1 MAGRC
6 ASHDARPAPQV
17 AAKAGADMRAE
28 LLSLVGGYVE
38 GAVDEDAPLA
48 AQGLDS
54 LAMLELRQRIE
65 AQAARCPAF
74 CQNSSIVSSPR
85 AATIDAEIVCT
96 LQQTVWA
103 P

>member
-1 MAGRC
+1 
-6 ASHDARPAPQV
+6 
-17 AAKAGADMRAE
+17 MRAE
-28 LLSLVGGYVE
+28 LLALVGGYVE

-65 AQAARCPAF
+65 AHAARCPAS
-74 CQNSSIVSSPR
+74 CHKISIVLSPC
-85 AATIDAEIVCT
+85 AVTINAETSCI
-96 LQQTVWA
+96 LQQAVWR